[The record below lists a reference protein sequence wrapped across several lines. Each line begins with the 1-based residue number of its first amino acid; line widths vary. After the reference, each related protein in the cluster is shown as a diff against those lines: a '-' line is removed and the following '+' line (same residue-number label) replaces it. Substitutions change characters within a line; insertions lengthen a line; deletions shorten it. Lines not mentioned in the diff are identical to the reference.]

1 MAKRKDPKDLSD
13 AYRKRLE
20 SYARRNPGA
29 SRSAAAGKA
38 KKAPAPSPEPSRR
51 ERQTPEPKAPR
62 GPKLPKEPSGKR
74 RTKDPSD
81 WTPAYRKRI
90 ENFLRKNPDAS
101 LEEARGHKIATP
113 DDEENPSDLEWT
125 LWSQRRKLGNISVLE
140 ALGQLPPETAEK
152 GRQILKAMIRETRIM
167 YEETPVGTTGYY
179 DAQDKLKALYKRLEA
194 LGLVAR
200 SGDILKGDVGYH

>member
-1 MAKRKDPKDLSD
+1 MAKRKDPKELSP

-20 SYARRNPGA
+20 SYERRNPGA

-38 KKAPAPSPEPSRR
+38 KKAPEPRPEPSRR
-51 ERQTPEPKAPR
+51 ERPAPEPKASR
-62 GPKLPKEPSGKR
+62 TPKAPKEPSGKR
-74 RTKDPSD
+74 RTKDPSE

-101 LEEARGHKIATP
+101 LEEARGHKIGAP
-113 DDEENPSDLEWT
+113 NDEENPSDLEWAI
-125 LWSQRRKLGNISVLE
+125 WSQRRKLGNLSVLE
-140 ALGQLPPETAEK
+140 ALGQVDSATAEK
-152 GRQILKAMIRETRIM
+152 GRQILKAMIKETTIM
-167 YEETPVGTTGYY
+167 FEQTPAGTTGYY

-200 SGDILKGDVGYH
+200 SGDIMKGDVGYH